1 MKKQIFIVAASVSLF
16 SLPAMSMAATA
27 TGTLNATTSVTAKC
41 VIKSTTDVAFASVDP
56 TTNANYDGAGTI
68 VTQCTK
74 NTPQFLF
81 VAPTTGTTLQ
91 MTSPSTADNISYG
104 LYSDAG
110 RSAAFPSAAG
120 GTKVAQLGTPLT
132 TNLYGRV
139 VVASGVND
147 AVSAA
152 TDYTQALTA
161 TIEW

>member
-1 MKKQIFIVAASVSLF
+1 MKKQIFIAVAAVSLF
-16 SLPAMSMAATA
+16 SIPSMSMAATA
-27 TGTLNATTSVTAKC
+27 TGTLKATTSVTAKC

-81 VAPTTGTTLQ
+81 VAPTVAGALK
-91 MTSPSTADNISYG
+91 MTSASTSDSITYG

-120 GTKVAQLGTPLT
+120 GTKIAQLGTPLT

-152 TDYTQALTA
+152 ADYTQALTA